1 VAAQDGHGTFSP
13 VIFSAT
19 LTPHRSLGRAG
30 FLALMAG
37 IAVMWCATGAF
48 LLALGAWP
56 VLPFVGVDFLAIW
69 LAFRLSYRAGRSY
82 EEIEVRRD
90 AIVVRKVSPGGRERE
105 FRFNP
110 AWTRLAFERDEGA
123 GVTRIVLTSRGAAV
137 PVGAFLNPDDRTSF
151 ADALGGA
158 LAEAKR

>member
-1 VAAQDGHGTFSP
+1 MKTATESFDRA
-13 VIFSAT
+13 IFSAT
-19 LTPHRSLGRAG
+19 LTPHRSLGRAA

-37 IAVMWCATGAF
+37 IAAMWCATGAF
-48 LLALGAWP
+48 FLALGAWP

-90 AIVVRKVSPGGRERE
+90 AIVVRKVSPGGREQK

-110 AWTRLAFERDEGA
+110 AWTRLSFERDEDE
-123 GVTRIVLTSRGAAV
+123 GVTRIVLTSRGATV

-151 ADALGGA
+151 AEAFGA
-158 LAEAKR
+158 AFAEAKR